1 MNRKLER
8 GLTHIFGL
16 TRKRD
21 AMLGDLLYTM
31 RMEERSAH
39 LETLLMD
46 LAFCYNRS
54 EDVAKCLCAAV
65 EYIDETSGPGN
76 AHDLAHRM
84 AMEAGEGPVALLL
97 TVRLPELKKRA
108 DLALK
113 IRRESNR
120 ILDRIRYQTVGDGV
134 RLTPTLLCFNHDDA
148 VCRPVHPEL
157 KPTKPG
163 DFLQAVRNYGFDARC
178 G

>member
-1 MNRKLER
+1 MNRKLGR
-8 GLTHIFGL
+8 KLTHIFGL

-31 RMEERSAH
+31 KMEERSAH

-65 EYIDETSGPGN
+65 EYIEETSGPGN
-76 AHDLAHRM
+76 AHDLANRM

-108 DLALK
+108 DLALT

-120 ILDRIRYQTVGDGV
+120 ILDRIRRRVLDDGT
-134 RLTPTLLCFNHDDA
+134 RITPTLLCFNRDDA
-148 VCRPVHPEL
+148 VYRPVHPEM

-163 DFLQAVRNYGFDARC
+163 EFLQAVGRYGFDARC